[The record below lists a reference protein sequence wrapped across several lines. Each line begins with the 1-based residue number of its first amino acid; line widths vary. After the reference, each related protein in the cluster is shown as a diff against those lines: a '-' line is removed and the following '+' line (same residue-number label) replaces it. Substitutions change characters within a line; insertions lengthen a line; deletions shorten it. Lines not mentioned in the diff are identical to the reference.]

1 MHQRDIRSLNRSRP
15 EPRTLRRMG
24 FLMAVVMIGSAAWG
38 IASRMHAAAG
48 LRDATET
55 AAVPNVAV
63 TKPTAAA
70 TEAELVLPG
79 TVQAFVDS
87 PIYARI
93 NGYLRS
99 WSVDIGAKVRR
110 GQILAEIDAPEVAQQ
125 LRQAEA
131 DLNTAKANQA
141 IAQSTAARWRQLMA
155 TDSVT
160 RQETDEKIA
169 DAQAKDANVASAVAN
184 VARLRETLRFT
195 QVVAPFDGTISARK
209 TDVGALINA
218 GSGQGIE
225 LFHMVDRSI
234 LRVYV
239 QVPQAYASSVSVG
252 QTAQLKFAE
261 YPGRTFPAKLAR
273 TADAI
278 DPVARTLLVE
288 FQVDNAKGELLT
300 GGYTEVHFTLP
311 SRPSVYRLPVNVLI
325 FRGEGLKVARLEAD
339 GKAHI
344 VPVIVGRDMGNEV
357 EIVNGLSPDDQIIL
371 SPPDSLLD
379 GQAVRVTTVAKKTE

>member
-48 LRDATET
+48 LRDATEN
-55 AAVPNVAV
+55 AAVPSVAV

-70 TEAELVLPG
+70 TDAELVLPG

-195 QVVAPFDGTISARK
+195 QVAAPFDGTISARK

-379 GQAVRVTTVAKKTE
+379 GQAVRVTTMAKKTE

>member
-1 MHQRDIRSLNRSRP
+1 
-15 EPRTLRRMG
+15 MG